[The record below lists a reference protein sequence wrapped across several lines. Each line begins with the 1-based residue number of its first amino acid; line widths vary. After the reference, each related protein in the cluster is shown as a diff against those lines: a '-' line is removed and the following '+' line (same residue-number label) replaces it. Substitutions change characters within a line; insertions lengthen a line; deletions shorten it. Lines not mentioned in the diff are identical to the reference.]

1 MHNQLAEDVQNFWDK
16 CPLIELCDYNI
27 PEDEDEPEK
36 PKPSPPNC
44 ERFAWAGKV
53 ELIMNTCKLKS

>member
-1 MHNQLAEDVQNFWDK
+1 MHNLLAEDVQNFWDK

-36 PKPSPPNC
+36 PKPSLPNC

-53 ELIMNTCKLKS
+53 EIF

>member
-1 MHNQLAEDVQNFWDK
+1 MGCWNRGHGRFDFWDK

-53 ELIMNTCKLKS
+53 ELILNTCVT

>member
-36 PKPSPPNC
+36 PKPSPHNC

-53 ELIMNTCKLKS
+53 ELILTTSKLKT